1 LAWLGSDSRARRETE
16 FGGHSG
22 AAVDDADGG
31 RNWRPAA
38 KGRSDEGQTM
48 KGISR
53 RLYLCGGLQG
63 SGSTLVSWCFL
74 QRSDMDG
81 VLDADNDLLPFL
93 DPRLGTPHAWYKSN
107 VGSFRMSE
115 LVRHYGDLG
124 WDVYPLL
131 VVRDLR
137 DLWASLVGG
146 SYAANG
152 ITAEDPPLRMRL
164 RRFAEDCS
172 DFAHA
177 GWTIIKYESLIATPE
192 PILRTACQQLDL
204 PWDKAMLRWP
214 KMPAQIA
221 DCRRKDQSFWN
232 VPHDSLISTVGH
244 YQQQTTPKPIP
255 AVDLQWLEHEF
266 RDFNE
271 LNGYPVRRE
280 DPATGEFR
288 DKRLAPSFEVTRR
301 YRWEARRKPIR
312 WLLATLGF
320 GQPRSVKR
328 RPGRSAA

>member
-1 LAWLGSDSRARRETE
+1 
-16 FGGHSG
+16 
-22 AAVDDADGG
+22 
-31 RNWRPAA
+31 
-38 KGRSDEGQTM
+38 M

-93 DPRLGTPHAWYKSN
+93 DPRLGNPYAWYKTN
-107 VGSFRMSE
+107 VGSFRLSE

-137 DLWASLVGG
+137 DLWASLVGE
-146 SYAANG
+146 SYTANG
-152 ITAEDPPLRMRL
+152 ITAEDPPLRLRL

-172 DFAHA
+172 YFARA
-177 GWTIIKYESLIATPE
+177 GWSIVKYESLIADPE
-192 PILRTACQQLDL
+192 TTLRQACRQLDL

-221 DCRRKDQSFWN
+221 DCQRGSQSFWN
-232 VPHDSLISTVGH
+232 VRHDSLIATVGS
-244 YQQQTTPKPIP
+244 YQQETKSRPIP
-255 AVDLQWLEHEF
+255 AVDLDWLEREF
-266 RDFNE
+266 REFNE
-271 LNGYPVRRE
+271 LNGYPLRRP
-280 DPATGEFR
+280 DLATGEFR
-288 DKRLAPSFEVTRR
+288 DKRLAPSYEVTRR
-301 YRWEARRKPIR
+301 YRWEARRKPLR
-312 WLLATLGF
+312 WLMATLGF
-320 GQPRSVKR
+320 GQRSCVKR
-328 RPGRSAA
+328 RAEKSAA

>member
-1 LAWLGSDSRARRETE
+1 MKISLEDFTC
-16 FGGHSG
+16 
-22 AAVDDADGG
+22 AAVCRAAVRHWCLGAFSSG
-31 RNWRPAA
+31 RTWTA
-38 KGRSDEGQTM
+38 
-48 KGISR
+48 
-53 RLYLCGGLQG
+53 Y
-63 SGSTLVSWCFL
+63 
-74 QRSDMDG
+74 
-81 VLDADNDLLPFL
+81 LDADNDLLPFL
-93 DPRLGTPHAWYKSN
+93 DPRLGTPHAWYKTN

-137 DLWASLVGG
+137 DLWARLVGG
-146 SYAANG
+146 SYAPNG
-152 ITAEDPPLRMRL
+152 ITAEDPPLRMRF

-177 GWTIIKYESLIATPE
+177 GWPIIKYESLIATPE

-244 YQQQTTPKPIP
+244 YQQQSTPKPIT

-271 LNGYPVRRE
+271 LNGYPVRTHGPGHGRVSR
-280 DPATGEFR
+280 P
-288 DKRLAPSFEVTRR
+288 
-301 YRWEARRKPIR
+301 
-312 WLLATLGF
+312 TLGSQLRSHPPLSL
-320 GQPRSVKR
+320 GSPPETDPLAAGHAGLRPASSVKR
-328 RPGRSAA
+328 RPGKSAAYR

>member
-1 LAWLGSDSRARRETE
+1 
-16 FGGHSG
+16 
-22 AAVDDADGG
+22 
-31 RNWRPAA
+31 
-38 KGRSDEGQTM
+38 M
-48 KGISR
+48 KGITR

-93 DPRLGTPHAWYKSN
+93 DPRLGNPHAWYKTN

-137 DLWASLVGG
+137 DLWASLVGE
-146 SYAANG
+146 SFAANG

-164 RRFAEDCS
+164 RRFAEDCGY
-172 DFAHA
+172 FAHA
-177 GWTIIKYESLIATPE
+177 GWTIIKYESLIADAE
-192 PILRTACQQLDL
+192 PVLRSACQQLDL

-214 KMPAQIA
+214 KMPAEIA
-221 DCRRKDQSFWN
+221 DCRRDDQSFWR
-232 VPHDSLISTVGH
+232 VPHDSLVSTVGH
-244 YQQQTTPKPIP
+244 YQRQNKPRLIP
-255 AVDLQWLEHEF
+255 GVDLEWLEREF
-266 RDFNE
+266 REFNE
-271 LNGYPVRRE
+271 LNGYPLTRP
-280 DPATGEFR
+280 DPTTGEFR
-288 DKRLAPSFEVTRR
+288 DKRLAPSYEVTRR
-301 YRWEARRKPIR
+301 YRWEVQHKPLR

-320 GQPRSVKR
+320 RERSCVKKR
-328 RPGRSAA
+328 AERSAA

>member
-1 LAWLGSDSRARRETE
+1 
-16 FGGHSG
+16 
-22 AAVDDADGG
+22 
-31 RNWRPAA
+31 
-38 KGRSDEGQTM
+38 M
-48 KGISR
+48 KGITR

-93 DPRLGTPHAWYKSN
+93 DPRLGNPHAWYKTN

-146 SYAANG
+146 SNAANG

-164 RRFAEDCS
+164 RRFAEDCR
-172 DFAHA
+172 DFART
-177 GWTIIKYESLIATPE
+177 GWPIIKYESLMATPE
-192 PILRTACQQLDL
+192 PILRAACQQLDL

-221 DCRRKDQSFWN
+221 DCRRGEQSFWK

-244 YQQQTTPKPIP
+244 YQQQNKSRPIP
-255 AVDLQWLEHEF
+255 AVDLEWLEREF

-271 LNGYPVRRE
+271 LNGYPVKRTN
-280 DPATGEFR
+280 PATGEFR
-288 DKRLAPSFEVTRR
+288 DKRLAPSYEVTRR
-301 YRWEARRKPIR
+301 YRWEVRRKPIR
-312 WLLATLGF
+312 WLLSTLGF
-320 GQPRSVKR
+320 GERRCVKR
-328 RPGRSAA
+328 RAEKSAA

>member
-1 LAWLGSDSRARRETE
+1 
-16 FGGHSG
+16 
-22 AAVDDADGG
+22 
-31 RNWRPAA
+31 
-38 KGRSDEGQTM
+38 
-48 KGISR
+48 
-53 RLYLCGGLQG
+53 
-63 SGSTLVSWCFL
+63 
-74 QRSDMDG
+74 MDG

-93 DPRLGTPHAWYKSN
+93 DPRLGTPHAWYKMN

-124 WDVYPLL
+124 WDVHPLL

-137 DLWASLVGG
+137 DLWASLVSG

-164 RRFAEDCS
+164 RRFAEDCGH
-172 DFAHA
+172 FAHA
-177 GWTIIKYESLIATPE
+177 GWPIIKYESLIAAPE
-192 PILRTACQQLDL
+192 VVLRAACQQLDL
-204 PWDKAMLRWP
+204 PWDKAMLGWP
-214 KMPAQIA
+214 KMPGQIA

-244 YQQQTTPKPIP
+244 YQQQSKSQPIP
-255 AVDLQWLEHEF
+255 AVDLDWLEREF
-266 RDFNE
+266 RSFNE
-271 LNGYPVRRE
+271 LNGYPIKRP

-301 YRWEARRKPIR
+301 YRWEFRRKPIR

-320 GQPRSVKR
+320 GQHGGVKR
-328 RPGRSAA
+328 RAKSAA